1 MFTVIQDPYNNIT
14 IALNAKSDRDV
25 ADKTTNYASYLRYYY
40 SDVLGSDRLT
50 QLEPNPGTG
59 NSTRWF
65 TGFDKN
71 GVVTT
76 VWLRQPDPPYIPPAP
91 AIPSGGG
98 GGCPDPAVPIT
109 VSETG
114 YTCLAGELTV
124 GNTVWT
130 RHETT
135 GVFDNY
141 PITFVEIIEQPR
153 VSIQFDDGTDMIV
166 SNTHKFLMWD
176 LVWKQVF
183 QLSSG
188 NVIKGL
194 DVNKTVVDIQ
204 PLGIGTVVKITV
216 EDAHTYIA
224 GGLISHNVKAD
235 EGNNQLY

>member
-1 MFTVIQDPYNNIT
+1 
-14 IALNAKSDRDV
+14 
-25 ADKTTNYASYLRYYY
+25 
-40 SDVLGSDRLT
+40 
-50 QLEPNPGTG
+50 
-59 NSTRWF
+59 
-65 TGFDKN
+65 
-71 GVVTT
+71 
-76 VWLRQPDPPYIPPAP
+76 
-91 AIPSGGG
+91 
-98 GGCPDPAVPIT
+98 
-109 VSETG
+109 
-114 YTCLAGELTV
+114 
-124 GNTVWT
+124 
-130 RHETT
+130 
-135 GVFDNY
+135 VFDNY